1 MAKWFPWRKKSSTTT
16 EEDSAASATASPTVS
31 SLEDEPSLS
40 VLESSP
46 LAQESTELLTN
57 NSKAQPA
64 KSPGIWR
71 RGLARLRRVLTTP
84 LGELFR
90 RRPISEEVFSELE
103 EALLGADV
111 GVQTTMLLLERL
123 RERCR
128 REKPEDASVLLSYLK
143 EEILTLLQKLPTPP
157 LVGEARPWVIVM
169 VGVNG
174 VGKTTTIAKLAARF
188 CREQKKVLL
197 VAADTFRAAASEQL
211 EIWARRVGVDIVK
224 HQSGASPAAVAFD
237 GIRAAIARKID
248 VVIIDT
254 AGRLHTKTPLMEELK
269 KVHRIIAREL
279 PEAPHEIL
287 LVIDASTG
295 QNALQQALAFQ
306 QALPLTGVILAKMDG
321 SAKGGMI
328 LSVTGRLGIP
338 IRCVGL
344 GEKIEDLQDFSA
356 IDFVEALFSQ
366 EDPEVSLDRESTP
379 L

>member
-1 MAKWFPWRKKSSTTT
+1 MAQWLPWRKKPSPPAREETTT
-16 EEDSAASATASPTVS
+16 GDVESQLS
-31 SLEDEPSLS
+31 S
-40 VLESSP
+40 
-46 LAQESTELLTN
+46 ESTELAVEPSQQEMVRNEHIEENPESELLG
-57 NSKAQPA
+57 
-64 KSPGIWR
+64 KSSGVWR

-90 RRPISEEVFSELE
+90 RRPISEEVFAELE

-111 GVQTTMLLLERL
+111 GVQVTTQLIERL

-128 REKPEDASVLLSYLK
+128 REKPEDASALRTYLR
-143 EEILTLLQKLPTPP
+143 EEILTLLQKFPVLP
-157 LVGEARPWVIVM
+157 LVGESRPWIMVM

-188 CREQKKVLL
+188 SREQKKVLL

-211 EIWARRVGVDIVK
+211 EVWASRIGVDMVK

-237 GIRAAIARKID
+237 GIRAAVARKVD
-248 VVIIDT
+248 VVIVDT

-269 KVHRIIAREL
+269 KVHRIVAREL
-279 PEAPHEIL
+279 TGAPHEIL
-287 LVIDASTG
+287 LVLDASTG

-306 QALPLTGVILAKMDG
+306 QTLPLTGVILAKMDG

-328 LSVTGRLGIP
+328 LAVTERLGIP

-344 GEKIEDLQDFSA
+344 GEKVEDLQDFSA
-356 IDFVEALFSQ
+356 VDFVDALFSQ
-366 EDPEVSLDRESTP
+366 EETEF
-379 L
+379 